1 MQDQHNILKLENGVH
16 LIQRKINLSELVHCG
31 IMINAGS
38 RDENEINNGIAHF
51 IEHSVFKGTSKR
63 KSHQILTRIENVG
76 GELNAYTTRE
86 KTCYYVSCLKQY
98 ADRAIDIVSDI
109 VFEATFP
116 EKEIAKEKKVIL
128 EEIEMY
134 DDSPEESIYDDFYSL
149 AYAGHPLGYNILGTK
164 ETVNNI
170 SRDTILDFRKK
181 FYTTDRIVLS
191 MVGDIPYE
199 KGQRLAEK
207 FLKDV
212 PPTKYELSRSP
223 ATNYTPFEKTY
234 EKDFAQT
241 HCMMGNIAYSKHDQ
255 KRFGLSLIN
264 NILGGSGMSARL
276 NMAVREKH
284 GLTYHISSNYSSYQ
298 DTGVFSVYF
307 ATDKKNLSKARG
319 LIAKELKKMREVK
332 LSTRQLHQ
340 AKVQFLGHIAMIDEN
355 QSIHMQSQAR
365 SILDYDKL
373 FTFRDFLKKVDE
385 VTAEE
390 ILEISNEIFD
400 PEKWSTLVY
409 ENEEDS
415 KK

>member
-1 MQDQHNILKLENGVH
+1 MQDQHNITTLDNGVH
-16 LIQRKINLSELVHCG
+16 LIQRNINLSELVHCG

-51 IEHSVFKGTSKR
+51 IEHSVFKGTSRR

-86 KTCYYVSCLKQY
+86 KTCYYVSCLKKY

-116 EKEIAKEKKVIL
+116 EKEIAKEKKVIQ

-134 DDSPEESIYDDFYSL
+134 EDSPEESIYDDFYSL
-149 AYAGHPLGYNILGTK
+149 AYAGHPLGYNILGTT
-164 ETVNNI
+164 ETVKNI
-170 SRDTILDFRKK
+170 GRETILDFRKN

-191 MVGDIPYE
+191 MVGDIPYK
-199 KGQRLAEK
+199 KGQQLAEK
-207 FLKDV
+207 FMKDV
-212 PPTKYELSRSP
+212 PSTKYELSR
-223 ATNYTPFEKTY
+223 TPPTEYKPFNEVYK
-234 EKDFAQT
+234 KDFAQT
-241 HCMMGNIAYSKHDQ
+241 HCMMGNRAYSKHDK

-284 GLTYHISSNYSSYQ
+284 GLTYHIGTNYSSYQ
-298 DTGVFSVYF
+298 DTGVFSIFYG
-307 ATDKKNLSKARG
+307 TDKKNLEKAKG
-319 LIAKELKKMREVK
+319 LILKELKKMREVK
-332 LSTRQLHQ
+332 LTTRQLHQ
-340 AKVQFLGHIAMIDEN
+340 SKVQFLGQIALIDEN

-365 SILDYDKL
+365 SILDYGAL
-373 FTFRDFLKKVDE
+373 FTFKDFLKKVEE

-390 ILEISNEIFD
+390 ILEISNEVFD

-409 ENEEDS
+409 ESE
-415 KK
+415 